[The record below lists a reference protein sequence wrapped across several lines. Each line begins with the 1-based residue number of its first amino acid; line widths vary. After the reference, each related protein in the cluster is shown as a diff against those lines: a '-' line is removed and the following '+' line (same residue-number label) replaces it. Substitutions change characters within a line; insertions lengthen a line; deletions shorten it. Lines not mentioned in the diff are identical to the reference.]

1 VAAIRESIE
10 PTTSGHAGGIGRA
23 GRRTHDVSDTND
35 DLASFEQ
42 WYRAEHPRLLATLTV
57 ACGDRHLAQDVTSE
71 AFARA
76 LAAWR
81 RVSTMGEPSG
91 WTYRVAV
98 NLLHRR
104 ARRAATEARLLAS
117 LETTSAAA
125 PSGLEAMEVWDAVG
139 ALPARERL
147 AIALRYAAGLT
158 EAEVASAMGIAVGTA
173 SSTLTSAR
181 RRLALTLHD
190 EDDEPE
196 RAHG

>member
-1 VAAIRESIE
+1 MAAIRASIE
-10 PTTSGHAGGIGRA
+10 PNGIGHAGG
-23 GRRTHDVSDTND
+23 RTRDVGETRD
-35 DLASFEQ
+35 DLASFEH

-117 LETTSAAA
+117 LETTNAAA
-125 PSGLEAMEVWDAVG
+125 YSGHEAIEIWDAVG
-139 ALPARERL
+139 SLPPRERL

-158 EAEVASAMGIAVGTA
+158 EAEVASAMGVAIGTA

-181 RRLALTLHD
+181 RRLAVTLH
-190 EDDEPE
+190 EDDEADL
-196 RAHG
+196 AHD